1 MSGLGSGADGRRKMS
16 CIRDYNCC
24 IGCLKGRRPTI
35 ITPRNHLKREF
46 SISPT
51 RLSHGRS
58 AADVSPAIL
67 LRPTYGSSFWTS
79 IEVYETSRYHARV
92 DRAGAY
98 RRTHARTQIAAAYST
113 VRRPATR
120 RGIRLIMPSVRIAA
134 TDAGTLAHSLHARRC
149 FLFTG
154 H

>member
-1 MSGLGSGADGRRKMS
+1 MS
-16 CIRDYNCC
+16 CIRNYHCC
-24 IGCLKGRRPTI
+24 IGCLKGRRPAI
-35 ITPRNHLKREF
+35 ITLHYHLKREF

-51 RLSHGRS
+51 QLSHGSS

-98 RRTHARTQIAAAYST
+98 RRAHA
-113 VRRPATR
+113 PN
-120 RGIRLIMPSVRIAA
+120 
-134 TDAGTLAHSLHARRC
+134 RRC
-149 FLFTG
+149 IQYCSAAG
-154 H
+154 DAPWHPPDHAERADRSH